1 MLNDSPAI
9 RGKGYAVEALNMV
22 FEYGLDMLGLDE
34 IRVQTMEANAAMRG
48 IMERKF
54 GFDKIMNLIKSDI
67 APDSPGAGGDY
78 ENVGD
83 APLGRMERYWKL
95 MSDRVEEGSAGG
107 WQCATASTDRSGGRG

>member
-1 MLNDSPAI
+1 MARCRDSEPVSPMASP
-9 RGKGYAVEALNMV
+9 V
-22 FEYGLDMLGLDE
+22 EYGFDMLGLDE
-34 IRVQTMEANAAMRG
+34 IRVRTMETNAATRG

-67 APDSPGAGGDY
+67 APDSPGAGGEY

-95 MSDRVEEGSAGG
+95 MSDWVEEESTGG